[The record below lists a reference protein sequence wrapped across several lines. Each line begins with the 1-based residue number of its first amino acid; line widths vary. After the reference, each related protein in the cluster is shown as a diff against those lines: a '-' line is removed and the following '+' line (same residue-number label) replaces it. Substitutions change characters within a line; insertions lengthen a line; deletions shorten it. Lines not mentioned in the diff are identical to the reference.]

1 MGRPIKEGE
10 NPVVEML
17 WTRQTRSRAGH
28 EKSRLKNGG
37 PSPKAKYDLVTDSEP
52 VQ

>member
-1 MGRPIKEGE
+1 MGRPIIEGE
-10 NPVVEML
+10 NPVVDML
-17 WTRQTRSRAGH
+17 WTQLTKSRAGH

-37 PSPKAKYDLVTDSEP
+37 PSPKAKYVLVTDSEP